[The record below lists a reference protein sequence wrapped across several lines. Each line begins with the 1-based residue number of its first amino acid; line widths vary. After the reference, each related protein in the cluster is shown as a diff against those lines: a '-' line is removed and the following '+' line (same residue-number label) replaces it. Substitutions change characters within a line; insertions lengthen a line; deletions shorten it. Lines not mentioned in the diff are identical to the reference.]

1 MSADVRVDADF
12 TDRWGFDFIS
22 ITAIYEAGRT
32 LGPAKK
38 ENRERRRP

>member
-1 MSADVRVDADF
+1 MSADARVDADF

-22 ITAIYEAGRT
+22 ITAIFEAGRT

-38 ENRERRRP
+38 EKRERQRP